1 MPNPRTL
8 PAWQKLAAVK
18 AVTLTES
25 AIAPIEAC
33 GLYVDFAR
41 HVIDAKTK
49 DALIELAHEA
59 GVIAKRDAMFA
70 GVAINIT
77 ENRPVL
83 HAALR
88 SRETTPLLVNGEDVR
103 INIRREFARI
113 EKFSTDVRSG
123 KIRSASDK
131 KFTDVVNLGIGGS
144 LLGPQFVCA
153 ALSRFADGPRVHF
166 VSNVD
171 GAHLEETLAKL
182 DPSTTLFTLTSKTF
196 TTDETLTNARSA
208 HAWVAAKLGDD
219 AFAKHFV
226 AITAA
231 PAKAKEAGYAASNI
245 FEFSDW
251 VGGRF
256 SVWATVGLPIALACG
271 FTQFRAFLDGA
282 DDMDQ
287 HFRDAPIEK
296 NLPIMLALVGVWNRN
311 FLGLA
316 SHAVLPYAERLNLFP
331 QHLQQLEMESN
342 GKSVDLEGKRIDYET
357 CPVIFGQAGTNG
369 QHSFHQLLH
378 QGSDKISSDIVLV
391 AKPESH
397 LKGHHDKLLANAL
410 AQADAFWRGK
420 SFDAAYAELASK
432 IPDAQQRR
440 IMAEHRVHPG
450 QRPVTLI
457 MMPLLDAQHLGALIA
472 LYEHKVLVQGA
483 IWNVNPFDQ
492 WGVELGK
499 VIAQTLVGHLDMN
512 NKNSDAVPAQLAT
525 IIAKLHTTRR
535 AT

>member
-8 PAWQKLAAVK
+8 PAWQHLGKIKPAALA
-18 AVTLTES
+18 ES

-33 GLYVDFAR
+33 GLYADFAR
-41 HVIDAKTK
+41 HSIDAGIR
-49 DALIELAHEA
+49 DALFALAREA
-59 GVIAKRDAMFA
+59 GVAAKRDAMFA
-70 GVAINIT
+70 GEAINIT

-88 SRETTPLLVNGEDVR
+88 AKDTKPLMVNGENVHTG
-103 INIRREFARI
+103 IQRELARI
-113 EKFSTDVRSG
+113 EKFSEEVRRG

-131 KFTDVVNLGIGGS
+131 RFTDVVNLGIGGS
-144 LLGPQFVCA
+144 LLGPQFACA

-171 GAHLEETLAKL
+171 GAHLEDTLSRL
-182 DPSTTLFTLTSKTF
+182 DANTTLFTVTSKTF
-196 TTDETLTNARSA
+196 TTDETLTNMRSA
-208 HAWVAAKLGDD
+208 QAWVTQKLGVD
-219 AFAKHFV
+219 ALAKHFV

-231 PAKAKEAGYAASNI
+231 PAIAQKAGYAPDSI

-271 FTQFRAFLDGA
+271 FAQFRAFLDGA
-282 DDMDQ
+282 AEMDE
-287 HFRDAPIEK
+287 HFCDAPIEK
-296 NLPIMLALVGVWNRN
+296 NLPMMLGLIGIWNRN
-311 FLGLA
+311 FLGLT
-316 SHAVLPYAERLNLFP
+316 SHAMLPYAERLNLFP

-342 GKSVDLEGKRIDYET
+342 GKSVDLDGNRIDYPT

-378 QGSDKISSDIVLV
+378 QGTDKISSDIVLV

-397 LKGHHDKLLANAL
+397 LKQHHDKLLANAL

-420 SFDAAYAELASK
+420 TFDAAYAELASK
-432 IPDAQQRR
+432 ISDEKQRR

-450 QRPVTLI
+450 QRPVTLL
-457 MMPLLDAQHLGALIA
+457 MMPLLDAKHLGALIA

-499 VIAQTLVGHLDMN
+499 VIAQSLVGSLDVN
-512 NKNSDAVPAQLAT
+512 APSTSAPPQLKS
-525 IIAKLHTTRR
+525 IIDKLHAAQR
-535 AT
+535 AN

>member
-8 PAWQKLAAVK
+8 PAWQQLAAIKPV
-18 AVTLTES
+18 ALPES
-25 AIAPIEAC
+25 AITPIEAC

-41 HVIDAKTK
+41 HAIDVKTR
-49 DALIELAHEA
+49 DILISLAREA

-70 GVAINIT
+70 GEAINIT

-88 SRETTPLLVNGEDVR
+88 SRETTPLMVNGEDVR
-103 INIRREFARI
+103 VGIRREFARV
-113 EKFSTDVRSG
+113 EKFTDAVRSG
-123 KIRSASDK
+123 KIRGASDK

-153 ALSRFADGPRVHF
+153 ALSRFADGPHVHF

-196 TTDETLTNARSA
+196 TTDETLTNSRSA
-208 HAWVAAKLGDD
+208 QAWIAAKLGDD

-231 PAKAKEAGYAASNI
+231 PVKAKDAGYSADNI

-271 FTQFRAFLDGA
+271 FAQFRAFLDGA
-282 DDMDQ
+282 DEMDQ
-287 HFRDAPIEK
+287 HFRDAPMEK
-296 NLPIMLALVGVWNRN
+296 NLPMMLALVGIWNRN

-316 SHAVLPYAERLNLFP
+316 SHAVLPYAERLNLFS

-342 GKSVDLEGKRIDYET
+342 GKSVDLDGNRVDYLT

-378 QGSDKISSDIVLV
+378 QGTDRISSDIVLV
-391 AKPESH
+391 AKAESH
-397 LKGHHDKLLANAL
+397 LKSHHDKLLANAL

-432 IPDAQQRR
+432 IPDEKQRR

-457 MMPLLDAQHLGALIA
+457 MMPLLDAKHLGALIA

-499 VIAQTLVGHLDMN
+499 VIAQTLVSHLDINAKN
-512 NKNSDAVPAQLAT
+512 NANVPAQMAT
-525 IIAKLHTTRR
+525 IIEKLNAARR
-535 AT
+535 AN